1 MLSKDQ
7 FDSYL
12 RLVNKIKDTR
22 YELEQLGVELDDA
35 IYDDF
40 YYIMDMVIDSNF
52 DEVGRDTF
60 FGYLY
65 EDLKEIEEDGVF
77 YSLDNK
83 DDLWNFMV
91 KHYNHEPTEEVPYIY

>member
-1 MLSKDQ
+1 MLSKVQ
-7 FDSYL
+7 FDNYL
-12 RLVNKIKDTR
+12 KLVNKIKDTR
-22 YELEQLGVELDDA
+22 YELEQLGVELNT

-52 DEVGRDTF
+52 DAVGRDTF

-91 KHYNHEPTEEVPYIY
+91 KHYNHEPTEEVPHIY

>member
-1 MLSKDQ
+1 MLSKVQ
-7 FDSYL
+7 FDNYL

-22 YELEQLGVELDDA
+22 YELEQLGVELNT

-60 FGYLY
+60 FSYLY

-77 YSLDNK
+77 YSLNNK